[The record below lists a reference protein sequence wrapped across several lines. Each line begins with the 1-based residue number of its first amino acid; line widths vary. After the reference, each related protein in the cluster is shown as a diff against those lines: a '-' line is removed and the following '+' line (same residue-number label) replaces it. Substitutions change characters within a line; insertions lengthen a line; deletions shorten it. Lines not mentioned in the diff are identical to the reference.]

1 MIGSNAR
8 LRGLAALP
16 AIALIATA
24 CGAAATPSPKPVT
37 PVPATPV
44 AATPVPA
51 TPAPVT
57 PAPATPVPATSSPVA
72 ATATPG
78 ITEAPSIAPTVAPSA
93 SAIPIGSL
101 VPTIDLSTVG
111 GPGEGKLSLIA
122 WIGYAEDGSALPAYN
137 WVTPFEDASGCKVST
152 KIDDTSD
159 QMVTD
164 MRQGGGTVYDGV
176 SASGDA
182 SNRLIDNG
190 DVAEI
195 DVSTMPGFSDVA
207 PFLQNAP
214 HYVVNGKHYGTPH
227 GWGGNF
233 LMYRTDMVTPDPT
246 SWDVVFD
253 ATAAAP
259 YAGKITAYDSPIY
272 IADAALYLKAHKPE
286 LGITDPYEL
295 TAEQLTAA
303 SDLLKQ
309 QAAWV
314 GKYWALFGEEID
326 NFTNTTTVV
335 GTAWPYQLNA
345 LQAAGVP
352 VKAVVPTE
360 GITGWADTWMM
371 SAKAK
376 HPNCMLKWMAWMLTP
391 EVQAQVAEYFGEAPA
406 NPKACQYL
414 DAGYADYQFPGFC
427 DLFGVNN
434 PDFYNTI
441 EFWKTPSAECGD
453 TRGATCTDYSEWTKE
468 WTGIRG

>member
-1 MIGSNAR
+1 MIGTRRR
-8 LRGLAALP
+8 LRAWASLS
-16 AIALIATA
+16 AIALLATA
-24 CGAAATPSPKPVT
+24 CGAAATPTPVPATPGTTPSQATPAPVT

-44 AATPVPA
+44 P
-51 TPAPVT
+51 
-57 PAPATPVPATSSPVA
+57 
-72 ATATPG
+72 ATATPVTATPTAAV
-78 ITEAPSIAPTVAPSA
+78 TEAPTVEPSVAPTQAPA
-93 SAIPIGSL
+93 SEIPVGSL
-101 VPTIDLSTVG
+101 VPDIDLSGVG
-111 GPGEGKLSLIA
+111 GPGEGELNLIA

-137 WVTPFEDASGCKVST
+137 WVKPFEDATGCKVAT

-182 SNRLIDNG
+182 SNRLIENG

-195 DVSTMPGFSDVA
+195 DVSKVPGFSDVA

-233 LMYRTDMVTPDPT
+233 LMYRTDFVTPDPT

-253 ATAAAP
+253 ETAAAP
-259 YAGKITAYDSPIY
+259 YAGKITAYDAPIY

-295 TAEQLTAA
+295 TQEQLTAA
-303 SDLLKQ
+303 VDLLKQ
-309 QAAWV
+309 QSAWV
-314 GKYWALFGEEID
+314 GKYWSLFGDEID
-326 NFTNTTTVV
+326 NFTNSTTVI
-335 GTAWPYQLNA
+335 GTAWPYQLNT
-345 LQAAGVP
+345 LVGTGVP
-352 VKAVVPTE
+352 VKAVVPSE

-371 SAKAK
+371 SSHAK

-414 DAGYADYQFPGFC
+414 DAGYADYQLPGFC
-427 DLFGVNN
+427 DAYGVNDPN
-434 PDFYNTI
+434 FYNSI
-441 EFWKTPSAECGD
+441 AFWKTPSAECGD
-453 TRGATCTDYSEWTKE
+453 ARGATCMDFSEWTKE